1 MPQVAQQDYL
11 RIAPKLGRGIVSD
24 AAGLA
29 RIKQLMQRGT
39 IFDAQIIAFF
49 EGESEDSGNIGRV
62 LSCYID
68 TNLNVYDGYNNKIL
82 SLYLPY
88 TVEQYEGLSAVQL
101 AEDDYFGEVV
111 TVLPR
116 LSISNTF
123 LSETEQAALICVDDC
138 KLIPTASGG
147 NLTALSI
154 SQDKVDPDND
164 DFVNITWEDAKKLI
178 GLPIISA

>member
-11 RIAPKLGRGIVSD
+11 RIAPKIGRGIDRD

-39 IFDAQIIAFF
+39 IFDAQITTFF
-49 EGESEDSGNIGRV
+49 EQDTEDSGDIGRV
-62 LSCYID
+62 LYSFAD
-68 TNLNVYDGYNNKIL
+68 TNLSIYDGYNGEIL
-82 SLYLPY
+82 TLTLSH
-88 TVEQYEGLSAVQL
+88 TAEQYEGLSAVQL
-101 AEDDYFGEVV
+101 AEDDYLGEVV
-111 TVLPR
+111 TVLPK

-123 LSETEQAALICVDDC
+123 LNDAEQAVIICVDDC

-147 NLTALSI
+147 NLASLSI

-164 DFVNITWEDAKKLI
+164 DFVNITWEDAQKLI
-178 GLPIISA
+178 GLPIIS